1 MKLGNKTN
9 SALSLFACMLCAIF
23 LFSCAGTSDAQ
34 METKNPMTIM
44 LKVLN
49 ISDQDP
55 VSAELE
61 FTMKNDTTNQYEV
74 LTWGTPFEGEF
85 NDNMF
90 DVTKDGESLPYLGR
104 QFKRGAP
111 QKEDFIVIAPQSE
124 LTATLF
130 LEKAYAVNG
139 PGLYSVQYRKPY
151 ISVNSSQGE
160 MKLIPVVSNRV
171 EFKIG
176 N

>member
-1 MKLGNKTN
+1 
-9 SALSLFACMLCAIF
+9 
-23 LFSCAGTSDAQ
+23 
-34 METKNPMTIM
+34 MTIM

-104 QFKRGAP
+104 QFKQMNPDDTKDDGAH
-111 QKEDFIVIAPQSE
+111 KEE
-124 LTATLF
+124 TL
-130 LEKAYAVNG
+130 
-139 PGLYSVQYRKPY
+139 Q
-151 ISVNSSQGE
+151 
-160 MKLIPVVSNRV
+160 V
-171 EFKIG
+171 E
-176 N
+176 